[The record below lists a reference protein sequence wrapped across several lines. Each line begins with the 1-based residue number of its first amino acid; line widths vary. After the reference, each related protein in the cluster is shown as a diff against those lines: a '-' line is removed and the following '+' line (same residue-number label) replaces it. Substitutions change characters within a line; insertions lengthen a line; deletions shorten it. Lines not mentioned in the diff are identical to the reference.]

1 MLKQET
7 IKIIKSTIPVLE
19 IHGTAITMHFY
30 KRLFA
35 EHPEL
40 LNIFNHAN
48 QEKGRQPKALAN
60 VLFQA
65 AIHIEHLEK
74 LAPAVATIAHKHRS
88 LGVKKEHYPIVG
100 EHLLAAIKEVLGDA
114 ATDDIIQAWAEAYD
128 VIASIFISTEEDLYN
143 ASGWA
148 GFKSFKVVNKVPE
161 SDLITSFYVEP
172 IDGMTLPTYQPGQYV
187 SIRINI
193 AGEKYDLNRQ
203 YSLSGKPSE
212 ETYRISVKREEH
224 GKVSNWLHDHV
235 QIGDSLEMSAPAGEF
250 VLQSQAETPV
260 VLISGGV
267 GTTPLLGM
275 LHALEGT
282 KREVSFL
289 HICKNKNVHAF
300 GDEVKTAIAE
310 IENGRYL
317 VKYSDDE
324 GRLASEDL
332 KPYIS
337 EEAEYYLCGPI
348 NFMENIKEQLFMLGV
363 ENSHIH
369 LELFGP
375 AVPLKEKINM

>member
-19 IHGTAITMHFY
+19 IHGTAITTHFY

-48 QEKGRQPKALAN
+48 QKKGRQPKALAN

-65 AIHIEHLEK
+65 ANHIEHLEE
-74 LAPAVATIAHKHRS
+74 LAPVVATIAHKHRS

-114 ATDDIIQAWAEAYD
+114 ATEDIITAWAEAYE
-128 VIASIFISTEEDLYN
+128 VIAGIFISTEEELYN
-143 ASGWA
+143 ASAWA

-161 SDLITSFYVEP
+161 NDLITSFYIEP
-172 IDGMTLPTYQPGQYV
+172 NDGMTLPTHQPGQYV
-187 SIRINI
+187 TIRVNI
-193 AGEKYDLNRQ
+193 AGEKYDHNRQ

-212 ETYRISVKREEH
+212 KTYRISVKREEQ

-235 QIGDSLEMSAPAGEF
+235 QIGDSLDVSAPAGEF
-250 VLQSQAETPV
+250 VLSSQAETPV
-260 VLISGGV
+260 VFISGGV
-267 GTTPLLGM
+267 GTTPLLSM

-289 HICKNKNVHAF
+289 HSCKNKNVHAF
-300 GDEVKTAIAE
+300 EDEVKPLIAG
-310 IENGRYL
+310 IEKGRFL
-317 VKYSDDE
+317 VKYSDDV
-324 GRLASEDL
+324 GRLDSEDL
-332 KPYIS
+332 KQHIS
-337 EEAEYYLCGPI
+337 QEAEYYLCGPI
-348 NFMENIKEQLFMLGV
+348 NFMENMKEQLLMLGV